1 MSRAF
6 PPPSLVPSFSL
17 PSSLLPLSLSSSQNV
32 SNDARSAAL
41 FCLSVC
47 LSIYISVSMYRS
59 GLVDSYWLMR
69 SVVMRVHPTFFPG
82 VSEEIWRCADP
93 LTHSRT
99 DDARIRAKDPHP

>member
-6 PPPSLVPSFSL
+6 PPPSLAPSFSL
-17 PSSLLPLSLSSSQNV
+17 PSSLLPLSLSLHHRMCLTMHV
-32 SNDARSAAL
+32 LLL
-41 FCLSVC
+41 F
-47 LSIYISVSMYRS
+47 SI
-59 GLVDSYWLMR
+59 DSYWLMR

-82 VSEEIWRCADP
+82 VSEEIWRCADS